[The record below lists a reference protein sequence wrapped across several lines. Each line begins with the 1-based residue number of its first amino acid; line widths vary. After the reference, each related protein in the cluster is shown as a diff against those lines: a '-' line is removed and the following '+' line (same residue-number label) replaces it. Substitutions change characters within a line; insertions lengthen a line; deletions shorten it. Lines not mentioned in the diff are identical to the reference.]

1 MRRTLVQ
8 ALAGLALATS
18 AAAQTAMPVA
28 MTLDEALAQA
38 LARNPTV
45 ASAATSIARA
55 EALLGQARA
64 VIRPSIST
72 RMSNVTLDR
81 GVSFDDNDVVPRN
94 QFTFAATAS
103 VPVLAPARW
112 ARAAQARDQIDVA
125 AMTTASV
132 RQQIAV
138 ATAQA
143 YLSAIG
149 ARRQVAVDERAL
161 ETSQAHLDYAQTRLE
176 AGAGSR
182 LNMLRAA
189 QAVSADEARLE
200 NTRLA
205 QRQTWEALG
214 VLVVA
219 EAPVDA
225 AADPVFEIPAEID
238 EPIWRSARPDL
249 IAQGTLIRAAERIV
263 RDSWKDVVPSATLSL
278 DPQYVTPAG
287 LFQPSRT
294 WRLTFSVTQPIFQG
308 GLQRA
313 AKRER
318 EVVLDA
324 SRLALTELEVRA
336 RSEVRVARAA
346 VASLERALASSELAA
361 SQAAEVLEI
370 TTRVFEIGAT
380 TNLEVL
386 DAQRSARDAETM
398 AAVAADALQRARLD
412 LLVALGRFPN

>member
-1 MRRTLVQ
+1 M
-8 ALAGLALATS
+8 
-18 AAAQTAMPVA
+18 
-28 MTLDEALAQA
+28 
-38 LARNPTV
+38 
-45 ASAATSIARA
+45 
-55 EALLGQARA
+55 
-64 VIRPSIST
+64 
-72 RMSNVTLDR
+72 
-81 GVSFDDNDVVPRN
+81 
-94 QFTFAATAS
+94 
-103 VPVLAPARW
+103 
-112 ARAAQARDQIDVA
+112 
-125 AMTTASV
+125 
-132 RQQIAV
+132 
-138 ATAQA
+138 
-143 YLSAIG
+143 
-149 ARRQVAVDERAL
+149 
-161 ETSQAHLDYAQTRLE
+161 
-176 AGAGSR
+176 
-182 LNMLRAA
+182 
-189 QAVSADEARLE
+189 
-200 NTRLA
+200 
-205 QRQTWEALG
+205 QR
-214 VLVVA
+214 
-219 EAPVDA
+219 
-225 AADPVFEIPAEID
+225 ADPVFEIPAEIG
-238 EPIWRSARPDL
+238 EPTWRSARPDL

-263 RDSWKDVVPSATLSL
+263 RDSSKDVVPSATLSF

-370 TTRVFEIGAT
+370 TTTAFEVGAT